1 MADSA
6 SALGPEIMATTESE
20 TAVNVDSGGSNSAA
34 GMAYGSPQS
43 VRTSW
48 RTSVIRAFF
57 HVSPDNKMAMKMY
70 GTKKHCL
77 KAQKDQDRTCCMRWM
92 IHPCSHFK

>member
-1 MADSA
+1 MDSEV
-6 SALGPEIMATTESE
+6 EIEAAVDNCSQNKDIETE
-20 TAVNVDSGGSNSAA
+20 TAVEVDINASRDHE
-34 GMAYGSPQS
+34 SPKSSQTNWRMGII
-43 VRTSW
+43 RTM
-48 RTSVIRAFF
+48 F

-77 KAQKDQDRTCCMRWM
+77 KAQQDQDRTCCMRWM